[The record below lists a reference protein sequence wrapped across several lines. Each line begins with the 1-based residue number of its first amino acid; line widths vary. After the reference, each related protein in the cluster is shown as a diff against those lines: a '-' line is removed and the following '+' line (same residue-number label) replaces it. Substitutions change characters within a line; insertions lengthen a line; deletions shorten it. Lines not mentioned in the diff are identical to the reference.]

1 VCLSWISEFTTN
13 RISVMNQPEPSP
25 DVSLQINVNLYPS
38 LAPSFRALVLALTIY
53 VLALAYAHIAGT
65 F

>member
-38 LAPSFRALVLALTIY
+38 LVPSFRALVLALAIY
-53 VLALAYAHIAGT
+53 VLALAYAHVAAT